1 MRSDIKKRLDEIEN
15 KTQDWVAQLDVV
27 DYLGLTDYENGE
39 WQEVF
44 FDNFITV
51 VRHRETDEVRGYY
64 NDRRTDAE
72 IVEAGGDLAY
82 L

>member
-1 MRSDIKKRLDEIEN
+1 MTRNIRQRLDEIEARE
-15 KTQDWVAQLDVV
+15 TDWAAQLDVV

-51 VRHRETDEVRGYY
+51 VRHVDTNEIRGVY

-72 IVEAGGDLAY
+72 IVESGGDLAY